1 MAPQGDTKSMTL
13 RIDETLAERVRTIA
27 EVEETT
33 VSDVIRDALAEHVE
47 RRRSDPG
54 VSDDAQ
60 AQPSA
65 PSGTAEHARRR
76 LSDLSRTRRCA
87 CHRVRGSRA

>member
-1 MAPQGDTKSMTL
+1 MASQGDTKSMTL

-47 RRRSDPG
+47 RRRRDPEF
-54 VSDDAQ
+54 Q
-60 AQPSA
+60 TMLQRNL
-65 PSGTAEHARRR
+65 RRHEE
-76 LSDLSRTRRCA
+76 LLNMLAD
-87 CHRVRGSRA
+87 G

>member
-47 RRRSDPG
+47 RRRSDPEF
-54 VSDDAQ
+54 Q
-60 AQPSA
+60 TMLKRNLQRH
-65 PSGTAEHARRR
+65 EEL
-76 LSDLSRTRRCA
+76 LSMLAD
-87 CHRVRGSRA
+87 G